1 MKVLVYGAGNMG
13 SLYAALL
20 GRSGQDVTILA
31 RGRRLA
37 DIREHGIRLAPALG
51 GAPTDVVVDV
61 VERLGSDDAY
71 DLVLVALPCHEVANV
86 LPMLRANRRTPS
98 VMFFGNNAA
107 GPAAMVE
114 ALGRDRVLLGFPG
127 AAAVRH
133 EGRLRYLITSAREQS
148 TTVGELDGSTSPRI
162 RTIAR
167 AVEAAG
173 LPTAICADM
182 DAWLKTHVAE
192 ISPTACALYAAGTD
206 TGRLARTRDAQV
218 LMLRAIREGYRVLA
232 VIGVPV
238 TPGSHRIV
246 TWIPEPV
253 LLAIMRRRVTGAEA
267 RFTAGHAA
275 GARAEMKVLAEDFHA
290 LVASSSLST
299 PALDRLVTHL
309 DPSADALP
317 DGSARLAL
325 HWGGVW
331 GLAAGLMAM
340 VTLTWRRV
348 RRPGRRTATRRAAC
362 RGNTSI

>member
-1 MKVLVYGAGNMG
+1 MRILVYGAGNMG

-37 DIREHGIRLAPALG
+37 DIREHGLRLEPALG

-61 VERLGSDDAY
+61 VARLGGDDAY
-71 DLVLVALPCHEVANV
+71 DLVLVALPRDEVTNV
-86 LPMLRANRRTPS
+86 LGILGASRRTPS

-133 EGRLRYLITSAREQS
+133 EGRLGYLITSAREQP
-148 TTVGELDGSTSPRI
+148 TTIGELDGSTSPRI
-162 RTIAR
+162 RALAQ

-173 LPTAICADM
+173 FPTAICADM

-206 TGRLARTRDAQV
+206 SARLARTRDAQV
-218 LMLRAIREGYRVLA
+218 MMLRAIREGYRALA
-232 VIGVPV
+232 ALGVPV

-253 LLAIMRRRVTGAEA
+253 LLALIRRRLVSREA
-267 RFTAGHAA
+267 RFMAGHAA
-275 GARAEMKVLAEDFHA
+275 DARAEMKVLAEDFHA
-290 LVASSSLST
+290 LVASSDVST

-309 DPSADALP
+309 DPSADGLP

-325 HWGGVW
+325 RWGGVW
-331 GLAAGLMAM
+331 GLGAGLMAA
-340 VTLTWRRV
+340 VSLTLRV
-348 RRPGRRTATRRAAC
+348 IRTRTRPGD
-362 RGNTSI
+362 GE